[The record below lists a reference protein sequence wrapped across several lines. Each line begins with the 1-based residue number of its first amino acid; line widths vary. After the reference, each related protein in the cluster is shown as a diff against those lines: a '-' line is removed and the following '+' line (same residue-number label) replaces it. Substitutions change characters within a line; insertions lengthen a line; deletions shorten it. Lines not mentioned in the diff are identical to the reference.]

1 MDKVLK
7 LYCYVD
13 GINDTPFPSSDNHAI
28 ITSFK
33 YDSKRM
39 GGAPTISATL
49 MHEQCLDKLWEYNV
63 YATFNGEKYFIKN
76 IPSSSY
82 SNTEILY
89 KHEIEL
95 VSERIVLDNVYFYD
109 VVSKDVVN
117 DKPVSN
123 NSKFT
128 FFGDIH
134 EFASRLN
141 YSLQYSKMD
150 YTVVVDDGIS
160 SEGKFVSFEDTFFSN
175 AIQESYNTYEI
186 PYYFDGKTIHFGFT
200 NNAITQTFKY
210 GADESLLSI
219 QKQNANYKVVNRVT
233 GTGSADNIPYYYP
246 NLNEWGIITAQ
257 VGWDKEGA
265 GYDWDFSKES
275 NLELKVSDVIIVDE
289 EKFATKISP
298 DDRVVCYGFK
308 WHRNTINGEEILLD
322 DIGIKIINHDGN
334 QGCPNSYFWFGQKR
348 MGYAMPLQSNL
359 MPPIYR
365 STEGEERFYN
375 ALNNTYISPETGTYY
390 EFENQY
396 TDGKQKEQI
405 VNFED
410 IKPSIVGMTNA
421 NGQRMDTFLEF
432 AYDENDNDETDEE
445 GNYLHPYFF
454 AKLPKYDGTYGFN
467 LFDHAI
473 DEEEMTISM
482 TSGNCGACEWMVM
495 VDSETLKNTVQVDS
509 NGNLLRDK
517 NGNVSFGA
525 AQDRQND
532 TINNEVWI
540 ALKKDIDTFGV
551 VMPNATNNYKPS
563 AGDTFV
569 ILHILLPN
577 SYIFAAENRLK
588 DELIKYMAAN
598 NSEKFNF
605 SISFSRIYF
614 AEHTDVLEKLNE
626 NSRIQIEYNGELH
639 ELYVSSFSYSM
650 DSNSPLPNVTVEL
663 SDTLTIQKNALQTA
677 ISQVENSIMKNIG
690 SIDWLKLGLA
700 YFLRK
705 DTDDRSRGKVSSD
718 KGFEVGK
725 FVSGT
730 SGAMIY
736 LDKLSN
742 KTVAEVDKIYV
753 RLKAY
758 FEQLEIINENSIGGK
773 QIISP
778 AGSIRCKSVET
789 KDDINYYRCYI
800 LTEQDGDKIENRFKV
815 GDQASC
821 QMFNAK
827 EGIENN
833 ISNRYYWR
841 LVVGVG
847 EDYIDLS
854 KSDCDTDSDEPM
866 PNDVICHRG
875 NRNDIDRQN
884 FIEFSSVDSFSPSIT
899 LYQGV
904 NNYSLTDKEV
914 IQFGVN
920 KVTGKS
926 FMNVYGDMYV
936 GNRDGSSFIQYTP
949 ENGLILKGTL
959 DINTNFGN
967 KTLKDTINEAGNA
980 YKEDLSSLQSSIN
993 KDIDNLQSQIDGAIE
1008 TWFFD
1013 PTPTLTNSPAS
1024 TWTTDEDK
1032 NKHLGDL
1039 YYSGEGRAYR
1049 FQLNSESGSYYWNE
1063 IVDTDINK
1071 ALENAKKAQDT
1082 ADGKRR
1088 VFVSQPTN
1096 SQAYDIGDI
1105 WVNATYPS
1113 GGSTYNNDML
1123 RANSKKAEGEPF
1135 SIEHWTLASKYT
1147 DDTVANEAQAEAAKA
1162 NKAVEEL
1169 DSSVRSFKNTVET
1182 TFRDGIISESEAQSL
1197 GESIS
1202 QIGALKEQV
1211 TKSYDDMSSNS
1222 LLIGT
1227 TSLTNLSNAKSAFIV
1242 SCDELVSAV
1251 TSAISDKNITE
1262 AERALVNAKY
1272 DVYNTKYGDYNKAL
1286 SACIR
1291 YVEETLN
1298 NNISS
1303 YNYLKKALKESTTIS
1318 GGLVQTSAVV
1328 LGYTNDSNDYVVMAG
1343 TNGVVTSKGNR
1354 TPAFWMG
1361 GDMVDLF
1368 DVYNSVTGNFNRE
1381 EGVRYAT
1388 GMDRMDG
1395 TGYRANGNL
1404 WWDNDGKIHADPL
1417 SFFVG
1422 DNAVGGLLAAI
1433 HVVFKSDG
1441 IHPDYL
1447 IPQVPF
1453 QTLHI
1458 ADRLRIGDALLKY
1471 DPVNKAIYATHV
1483 DGSTDTIGFYSEG
1496 WVSAKGAN
1504 PSSGGGSGA
1513 SALYQLLDVLPNA
1526 GNDGVFNAVKG
1537 SVLTYNGTKW
1547 QAGTIHVPTNLSEF
1561 TNDSGFITSA
1571 AIPTKL
1577 SAFTNDSGFITSAA
1591 IPTSLKNPYALKFGS
1606 QSYDGSSAKTITAS
1620 DLGALT
1626 SHQSI
1631 YQLTIKANDATVLTF
1646 TPNSAAGSIAF
1657 VAGSNIS
1664 LSADATNK
1672 KITIA
1677 NTYSYTHPSGGANVT
1692 IAAAVGK
1699 VLGAITV
1706 NSLGHVT
1713 SVSAKTLVAADVTDL
1728 ADVLGDYATITYVN
1742 DELAYTNETV
1752 SALVEKVNNFL
1763 EGTDTDGIINKWK
1776 ELEAFLAGQ
1785 TQTSTLAD
1793 LLNVKAFASTKIIAG
1808 TGLTGGGDLT
1818 ADRTLSLA
1826 ASGVTAGTY
1835 PKVTVDQYG
1844 RVTAGS
1850 SLLVDDIPNLPWSK
1864 ITSGKPTTLTG
1875 YGITDG
1881 VNSVKVSGSG
1891 NAVTAASV
1899 SGHVLTLTKGVTFL
1913 PQSSFDDLFEK
1924 VLLEDGKTYA
1934 IRAKYGFY
1942 SDSFVSA
1949 KGLNPSSSG
1958 GGSGASA
1965 LYQLLDVVPNSTGTG
1980 VLNAVSGA
1988 VLMYNGS
1995 KWQAGIISVPN
2006 ALSQLT
2012 NDAGFITSA
2021 ALPTKVSQ
2029 LNNDAGYITSVNS
2042 SMVISALGYT
2052 PYNSTNPNGYI
2063 TGITKSMVEGVLT
2076 GNITSH
2082 THSQYLTEHQSIY
2095 SLTFNA
2101 GTFIHDIYTPNS
2113 EAKTINIPTTT
2124 SHILEGNNLY
2134 FTNQRAVNALS
2145 STLLGYQPL
2154 ISDLEIIRNSASEGH
2169 TAYGWGNH
2177 ANAGYLTGI
2186 NSTMVVNALGY
2197 TPYNSSNPNG
2207 YISGITKAMVEN
2219 VLTGNITSHSH
2230 TFASITSKPTTI
2242 AGYGIT
2248 DALTTSNYN
2257 SYCPS
2262 LTGTGASG
2270 TWGISITG
2278 NAATATNADTV
2289 DGYHATDLVRAFWT
2303 GDPGYNGNT
2312 HNSSS
2317 IVTFSYSNNTP
2328 YTGVFIDLNSNGYGI
2343 MFNTTYYNDTQ
2354 LAYRRHGTHTDGG
2367 MGSWRYLI
2375 DDTTIGSQSVNY
2387 ANSAGLATKLQTPR
2401 TIWGQSFDGTSD
2413 ISGSLYNTG
2422 TITASSAGTYD
2433 IGSNDFDYRYGYFQW
2448 IGAKS
2453 NTNLRLAA
2461 NNSDNQIVLLTNGN
2475 VGIGTYYPLT
2485 KLHVVG
2491 GRIRCEYPIFGH
2503 MYGTNKNAA
2512 AFVWDKPG
2520 SYSAGVGSEGTTDTI
2535 RFSACTED
2543 GTWADYTQNWK
2554 FYGNIV
2560 ATGAITAKAS
2570 SSDIRLKK
2578 DISSYSAIDIIRGHK
2593 SIKYHWNDVAKAN
2606 SDVFK
2611 DDDWHYGLIAQEMQ
2625 EDMPQMVSDVFK
2637 DYLVINYERLIPICW
2652 KGLQEVDDEVSR
2664 LKKEVRKLE
2673 KEIRE
2678 LKQGA

>member
-13 GINDTPFPSSDNHAI
+13 GINDTPFPSSDNHAT

-82 SNTEILY
+82 NNTDILY
-89 KHEIEL
+89 KHDIEL

-141 YSLQYSKMD
+141 YSLQYSKID
-150 YTVVVDDGIS
+150 YNVVVDDGIS

-233 GTGSADNIPYYYP
+233 GTGSSDNIPYYYP

-275 NLELKVSDVIIVDE
+275 ELELKVSDVIIVDE
-289 EKFATKISP
+289 KKFATNISP
-298 DDRVVCYGFK
+298 DDRIVCYGFK

-348 MGYAMPLQSNL
+348 MGYAMPVQSNL

-421 NGQRMDTFLEF
+421 NGQRIDTFLEF

-482 TSGNCGACEWMVM
+482 TSGNCGACEWTVM

-509 NGNLLRDK
+509 DGNLLRDK

-551 VMPNATNNYKPS
+551 IMPNATNNYKPS

-614 AEHTDVLEKLNE
+614 AEHTEVLEKLNE

-650 DSNSPLPNVTVEL
+650 DSSSPLPNVTVEL

-736 LDKLSN
+736 LDKTNN

-789 KDDINYYRCYI
+789 KDDIDYYRCYI

-827 EGIENN
+827 EGVENN

-854 KSDCDTDSDEPM
+854 KSDCDAYSDEPM

-1013 PTPTLTNSPAS
+1013 PIPTLTNSPAS
-1024 TWTTDEDK
+1024 SWTTNEER

-1113 GGSTYNNDML
+1113 DGSTYKNDML

-1147 DDTVANEAQAEAAKA
+1147 DDTVANKAQEEAAKA
-1162 NKAVEEL
+1162 NKAVAEL

-1182 TFRDGIISESEAQSL
+1182 TFRDGIISESEAKSL
-1197 GESIS
+1197 SESIS

-1211 TKSYDDMSSNS
+1211 IKSHDDMSSNS
-1222 LLIGT
+1222 LLKGT

-1272 DVYNTKYGDYNKAL
+1272 DVYNTKYGDYNKYL

-1328 LGYTNDSNDYVVMAG
+1328 LGYTNDYNDYVVMAG

-1361 GDMVDLF
+1361 GDMIDLF
-1368 DVYNSVTGNFNRE
+1368 DVYNSVTGNFDRE

-1422 DNAVGGLLAAI
+1422 DNSVGGLLAAI
-1433 HVVFKSDG
+1433 QVVFKSDG

-1526 GNDGVFNAVKG
+1526 SNDGVLNAVKG

-1561 TNDSGFITSA
+1561 VNDSGFITSA
-1571 AIPTKL
+1571 AI
-1577 SAFTNDSGFITSAA
+1577 
-1591 IPTSLKNPYALKFGS
+1591 
-1606 QSYDGSSAKTITAS
+1606 
-1620 DLGALT
+1620 
-1626 SHQSI
+1626 
-1631 YQLTIKANDATVLTF
+1631 
-1646 TPNSAAGSIAF
+1646 
-1657 VAGSNIS
+1657 
-1664 LSADATNK
+1664 
-1672 KITIA
+1672 
-1677 NTYSYTHPSGGANVT
+1677 
-1692 IAAAVGK
+1692 
-1699 VLGAITV
+1699 
-1706 NSLGHVT
+1706 
-1713 SVSAKTLVAADVTDL
+1713 
-1728 ADVLGDYATITYVN
+1728 
-1742 DELAYTNETV
+1742 
-1752 SALVEKVNNFL
+1752 
-1763 EGTDTDGIINKWK
+1763 
-1776 ELEAFLAGQ
+1776 
-1785 TQTSTLAD
+1785 
-1793 LLNVKAFASTKIIAG
+1793 
-1808 TGLTGGGDLT
+1808 
-1818 ADRTLSLA
+1818 
-1826 ASGVTAGTY
+1826 
-1835 PKVTVDQYG
+1835 
-1844 RVTAGS
+1844 
-1850 SLLVDDIPNLPWSK
+1850 
-1864 ITSGKPTTLTG
+1864 
-1875 YGITDG
+1875 
-1881 VNSVKVSGSG
+1881 
-1891 NAVTAASV
+1891 
-1899 SGHVLTLTKGVTFL
+1899 
-1913 PQSSFDDLFEK
+1913 
-1924 VLLEDGKTYA
+1924 
-1934 IRAKYGFY
+1934 
-1942 SDSFVSA
+1942 
-1949 KGLNPSSSG
+1949 
-1958 GGSGASA
+1958 
-1965 LYQLLDVVPNSTGTG
+1965 
-1980 VLNAVSGA
+1980 
-1988 VLMYNGS
+1988 
-1995 KWQAGIISVPN
+1995 
-2006 ALSQLT
+2006 
-2012 NDAGFITSA
+2012 
-2021 ALPTKVSQ
+2021 PTKVSQ
-2029 LNNDAGYITSVNS
+2029 LNNDAGYITG
-2042 SMVISALGYT
+2042 IS
-2052 PYNSTNPNGYI
+2052 
-2063 TGITKSMVEGVLT
+2063 KSMVEGVLT
-2076 GNITSH
+2076 GNITSHTHNNYVTLTGEGASGTWNISINGTASTASKLNNALTIQANGTSLGTYDGSAAKTFNLTYANVGAAAAEH

-2095 SLTFNA
+2095 SLTFTA

-2113 EAKTINIPTTT
+2113 EAKTISIPTTT
-2124 SHILEGNNLY
+2124 SHIREGNNLY
-2134 FTNQRAVNALS
+2134 FTNQRAVDALS
-2145 STLLGYQPL
+2145 ATLLGYQPL
-2154 ISDLEIIRNSASEGH
+2154 ISDLEIIRNSAAEGH

-2207 YISGITKAMVEN
+2207 YISGITKSMVEN

-2230 TFASITSKPTTI
+2230 TFASITSKPDTL
-2242 AGYGIT
+2242 AGYGIS
-2248 DALTTSNYN
+2248 DGVSHKSLFSKADFECYALLLCKVGSSTTYDSHDINGTLYTTLVGGGISRYQAAYINIHCSDWDGGHNESYNFTPFGLGIALRLVTCTYQSQTWLAVVYTNVQGIYAYFDGVVSGMSLTPVKYYNAYSGEVFNSEIYNSISDVSYNKLPFIASSNTVLDSGNYN
-2257 SYCPS
+2257 SYSPT
-2262 LTGTGASG
+2262 LTGAGASG
-2270 TWGISITG
+2270 TWGINISG
-2278 NAATATNADTV
+2278 NAAT
-2289 DGYHATDLVRAFWT
+2289 
-2303 GDPGYNGNT
+2303 
-2312 HNSSS
+2312 
-2317 IVTFSYSNNTP
+2317 
-2328 YTGVFIDLNSNGYGI
+2328 
-2343 MFNTTYYNDTQ
+2343 
-2354 LAYRRHGTHTDGG
+2354 
-2367 MGSWRYLI
+2367 
-2375 DDTTIGSQSVNY
+2375 
-2387 ANSAGLATKLQTPR
+2387 ATKLQTPR
-2401 TIWGQSFDGTSD
+2401 TLWGQSFDGTGD
-2413 ISGSLYNTG
+2413 VSGSIIIKDTAGLYQQTLDG
-2422 TITASSAGTYD
+2422 EYTCYVGYD
-2433 IGSNDFDYRYGYFQW
+2433 HRNHYIHFYNFISNHSIRIY
-2448 IGAKS
+2448 
-2453 NTNLRLAA
+2453 
-2461 NNSDNQIVLLTNGN
+2461 DNGNICCPYGN
-2475 VGIGTYYPLT
+2475 VGIGTVSPSV
-2485 KLHVVG
+2485 KLHVIG
-2491 GRIRCEYPIFGH
+2491 DI
-2503 MYGTNKNAA
+2503 A
-2512 AFVWDKPG
+2512 
-2520 SYSAGVGSEGTTDTI
+2520 
-2535 RFSACTED
+2535 
-2543 GTWADYTQNWK
+2543 
-2554 FYGNIV
+2554 

-2578 DISSYSAIDIIRGHK
+2578 DISDYKALSIIRSHK
-2593 SIKYHWNDVAKAN
+2593 SIKYHWNAVAKAN
-2606 SDVFK
+2606 ADIFK
-2611 DDDWHYGLIAQEMQ
+2611 DNYWHYGLIAQEMQ
-2625 EDMPQMVSDVFK
+2625 KDMPQMVSDVFK

-2664 LKKEVRKLE
+2664 LKKKVRKLE
-2673 KEIRE
+2673 MEIRE
-2678 LKQGA
+2678 LKQGT

>member
-13 GINDTPFPSSDNHAI
+13 GINDTPFPSSEDQA
-28 ITSFK
+28 TTTLFK
-33 YDSKRM
+33 YDGKRM
-39 GGAPTISATL
+39 GSAPIISATL
-49 MHEQCLDKLWEYNV
+49 MHEKCLDKLWGYNV

-82 SNTEILY
+82 NNTDILY
-89 KHEIEL
+89 KHDIEL

-134 EFASRLN
+134 ELASRLN
-141 YSLQYSKMD
+141 YSLQYCKMD

-160 SEGKFVSFEDTFFSN
+160 SEGKFISFEDTFFSN

-186 PYYFDGKTIHFGFT
+186 PYYYDGKTIHFGFT

-233 GTGSADNIPYYYP
+233 GTGSSDNIPYYYP

-257 VGWDKEGA
+257 VGWDKDGA

-275 NLELKVSDVIIVDE
+275 DLELKVSDVIIVDE
-289 EKFATKISP
+289 EKFATNISP
-298 DDRVVCYGFK
+298 DDRIVCYGFK

-348 MGYAMPLQSNL
+348 MGYAMPVQSNL

-421 NGQRMDTFLEF
+421 NGQRIDTFLEF

-454 AKLPKYDGTYGFN
+454 AKLPKYDGAYGFN

-482 TSGNCGACEWMVM
+482 TSGNCGACEWTVM

-509 NGNLLRDK
+509 DGNLLRDK
-517 NGNVSFGA
+517 DGNVSFGA
-525 AQDRQND
+525 AQDKQND

-551 VMPNATNNYKPS
+551 IMPNATNNYKPS

-614 AEHTDVLEKLNE
+614 AEHPDVLEKLNE

-650 DSNSPLPNVTVEL
+650 DSSSPLPNVTVEL

-705 DTDDRSRGKVSSD
+705 DTDDRSRCKVSSD

-736 LDKLSN
+736 LDKLTN

-789 KDDINYYRCYI
+789 KDDIDYYRCYI

-827 EGIENN
+827 EGVENN

-841 LVVGVG
+841 LVVGIG

-959 DINTNFGN
+959 DIDTNFGN

-980 YKEDLSSLQSSIN
+980 YKEDLSSLQLSIN
-993 KDIDNLQSQIDGAIE
+993 KDIDNLQSQIDGSIE

-1013 PTPTLTNSPAS
+1013 PTPTLTNPPAS
-1024 TWTTDEDK
+1024 YWTTDEDK

-1039 YYSGEGRAYR
+1039 YYSSKGRAYR
-1049 FQLNSESGSYYWNE
+1049 FQLNSESGSYYWKD
-1063 IVDTDINK
+1063 IVDTDITK

-1096 SQAYDIGDI
+1096 SQAYDVGDI

-1113 GGSTYNNDML
+1113 DGSTYNNDML

-1147 DDTVANEAQAEAAKA
+1147 DDTVANKAQAEAAKA
-1162 NKAVEEL
+1162 NKAVAEL

-1211 TKSYDDMSSNS
+1211 IKSYDDMSSNS
-1222 LLIGT
+1222 LLKGT
-1227 TSLTNLSNAKSAFIV
+1227 TYLTNLSNAKSAFIV

-1303 YNYLKKALKESTTIS
+1303 YNYLKNALKENTTIS

-1328 LGYTNDSNDYVVMAG
+1328 LGYTNDYNDYVVMAG

-1368 DVYNSVTGNFNRE
+1368 DVYNSVTGNFDRE

-1388 GMDRMDG
+1388 GIDRMDG

-1422 DNAVGGLLAAI
+1422 ENTVGALLASFQ
-1433 HVVFKSDG
+1433 VVLKADKE
-1441 IHPDYL
+1441 HPDYI

-1504 PSSGGGSGA
+1504 KSSGGGGGA
-1513 SALYQLLDVLPNA
+1513 SA
-1526 GNDGVFNAVKG
+1526 
-1537 SVLTYNGTKW
+1537 
-1547 QAGTIHVPTNLSEF
+1547 
-1561 TNDSGFITSA
+1561 
-1571 AIPTKL
+1571 
-1577 SAFTNDSGFITSAA
+1577 
-1591 IPTSLKNPYALKFGS
+1591 PY
-1606 QSYDGSSAKTITAS
+1606 
-1620 DLGALT
+1620 
-1626 SHQSI
+1626 
-1631 YQLTIKANDATVLTF
+1631 
-1646 TPNSAAGSIAF
+1646 
-1657 VAGSNIS
+1657 
-1664 LSADATNK
+1664 
-1672 KITIA
+1672 
-1677 NTYSYTHPSGGANVT
+1677 
-1692 IAAAVGK
+1692 
-1699 VLGAITV
+1699 
-1706 NSLGHVT
+1706 
-1713 SVSAKTLVAADVTDL
+1713 
-1728 ADVLGDYATITYVN
+1728 
-1742 DELAYTNETV
+1742 EL
-1752 SALVEKVNNFL
+1752 
-1763 EGTDTDGIINKWK
+1763 
-1776 ELEAFLAGQ
+1776 
-1785 TQTSTLAD
+1785 
-1793 LLNVKAFASTKIIAG
+1793 
-1808 TGLTGGGDLT
+1808 
-1818 ADRTLSLA
+1818 
-1826 ASGVTAGTY
+1826 
-1835 PKVTVDQYG
+1835 
-1844 RVTAGS
+1844 
-1850 SLLVDDIPNLPWSK
+1850 
-1864 ITSGKPTTLTG
+1864 
-1875 YGITDG
+1875 
-1881 VNSVKVSGSG
+1881 
-1891 NAVTAASV
+1891 
-1899 SGHVLTLTKGVTFL
+1899 
-1913 PQSSFDDLFEK
+1913 
-1924 VLLEDGKTYA
+1924 
-1934 IRAKYGFY
+1934 
-1942 SDSFVSA
+1942 
-1949 KGLNPSSSG
+1949 
-1958 GGSGASA
+1958 
-1965 LYQLLDVVPNSTGTG
+1965 
-1980 VLNAVSGA
+1980 
-1988 VLMYNGS
+1988 
-1995 KWQAGIISVPN
+1995 
-2006 ALSQLT
+2006 
-2012 NDAGFITSA
+2012 
-2021 ALPTKVSQ
+2021 
-2029 LNNDAGYITSVNS
+2029 
-2042 SMVISALGYT
+2042 
-2052 PYNSTNPNGYI
+2052 
-2063 TGITKSMVEGVLT
+2063 
-2076 GNITSH
+2076 
-2082 THSQYLTEHQSIY
+2082 
-2095 SLTFNA
+2095 
-2101 GTFIHDIYTPNS
+2101 
-2113 EAKTINIPTTT
+2113 
-2124 SHILEGNNLY
+2124 
-2134 FTNQRAVNALS
+2134 
-2145 STLLGYQPL
+2145 
-2154 ISDLEIIRNSASEGH
+2154 
-2169 TAYGWGNH
+2169 
-2177 ANAGYLTGI
+2177 
-2186 NSTMVVNALGY
+2186 
-2197 TPYNSSNPNG
+2197 
-2207 YISGITKAMVEN
+2207 
-2219 VLTGNITSHSH
+2219 
-2230 TFASITSKPTTI
+2230 
-2242 AGYGIT
+2242 
-2248 DALTTSNYN
+2248 
-2257 SYCPS
+2257 
-2262 LTGTGASG
+2262 
-2270 TWGISITG
+2270 
-2278 NAATATNADTV
+2278 
-2289 DGYHATDLVRAFWT
+2289 
-2303 GDPGYNGNT
+2303 
-2312 HNSSS
+2312 
-2317 IVTFSYSNNTP
+2317 
-2328 YTGVFIDLNSNGYGI
+2328 
-2343 MFNTTYYNDTQ
+2343 
-2354 LAYRRHGTHTDGG
+2354 
-2367 MGSWRYLI
+2367 
-2375 DDTTIGSQSVNY
+2375 
-2387 ANSAGLATKLQTPR
+2387 
-2401 TIWGQSFDGTSD
+2401 
-2413 ISGSLYNTG
+2413 
-2422 TITASSAGTYD
+2422 
-2433 IGSNDFDYRYGYFQW
+2433 
-2448 IGAKS
+2448 
-2453 NTNLRLAA
+2453 
-2461 NNSDNQIVLLTNGN
+2461 
-2475 VGIGTYYPLT
+2475 
-2485 KLHVVG
+2485 
-2491 GRIRCEYPIFGH
+2491 
-2503 MYGTNKNAA
+2503 
-2512 AFVWDKPG
+2512 
-2520 SYSAGVGSEGTTDTI
+2520 
-2535 RFSACTED
+2535 
-2543 GTWADYTQNWK
+2543 
-2554 FYGNIV
+2554 
-2560 ATGAITAKAS
+2560 
-2570 SSDIRLKK
+2570 
-2578 DISSYSAIDIIRGHK
+2578 
-2593 SIKYHWNDVAKAN
+2593 
-2606 SDVFK
+2606 
-2611 DDDWHYGLIAQEMQ
+2611 
-2625 EDMPQMVSDVFK
+2625 
-2637 DYLVINYERLIPICW
+2637 
-2652 KGLQEVDDEVSR
+2652 
-2664 LKKEVRKLE
+2664 
-2673 KEIRE
+2673 
-2678 LKQGA
+2678 

>member
-1 MDKVLK
+1 
-7 LYCYVD
+7 
-13 GINDTPFPSSDNHAI
+13 
-28 ITSFK
+28 
-33 YDSKRM
+33 
-39 GGAPTISATL
+39 
-49 MHEQCLDKLWEYNV
+49 
-63 YATFNGEKYFIKN
+63 
-76 IPSSSY
+76 
-82 SNTEILY
+82 
-89 KHEIEL
+89 
-95 VSERIVLDNVYFYD
+95 
-109 VVSKDVVN
+109 
-117 DKPVSN
+117 
-123 NSKFT
+123 
-128 FFGDIH
+128 
-134 EFASRLN
+134 
-141 YSLQYSKMD
+141 
-150 YTVVVDDGIS
+150 
-160 SEGKFVSFEDTFFSN
+160 
-175 AIQESYNTYEI
+175 
-186 PYYFDGKTIHFGFT
+186 
-200 NNAITQTFKY
+200 
-210 GADESLLSI
+210 
-219 QKQNANYKVVNRVT
+219 
-233 GTGSADNIPYYYP
+233 
-246 NLNEWGIITAQ
+246 
-257 VGWDKEGA
+257 
-265 GYDWDFSKES
+265 
-275 NLELKVSDVIIVDE
+275 
-289 EKFATKISP
+289 
-298 DDRVVCYGFK
+298 
-308 WHRNTINGEEILLD
+308 
-322 DIGIKIINHDGN
+322 
-334 QGCPNSYFWFGQKR
+334 
-348 MGYAMPLQSNL
+348 
-359 MPPIYR
+359 
-365 STEGEERFYN
+365 
-375 ALNNTYISPETGTYY
+375 
-390 EFENQY
+390 
-396 TDGKQKEQI
+396 
-405 VNFED
+405 
-410 IKPSIVGMTNA
+410 MTNA
-421 NGQRMDTFLEF
+421 NGQRIDTFLEF

-454 AKLPKYDGTYGFN
+454 AKLPKYDGAYGFN

-482 TSGNCGACEWMVM
+482 TSGNCGACEWTVM

-509 NGNLLRDK
+509 DGNLLRDK

-525 AQDRQND
+525 AQDKQND

-614 AEHTDVLEKLNE
+614 AEHPDVLEKLNE

-718 KGFEVGK
+718 KGIEVGK

-736 LDKLSN
+736 LDKTTN

-789 KDDINYYRCYI
+789 KDDIDYYRCYI

-827 EGIENN
+827 EGVENN

-841 LVVGVG
+841 LVVGIG

-875 NRNDIDRQN
+875 SRNDIDRQN

-959 DINTNFGN
+959 DIDTNFGS

-980 YKEDLSSLQSSIN
+980 YKEDLSSLQLSIN
-993 KDIDNLQSQIDGAIE
+993 KDIDNLQSQIDGSIE

-1013 PTPTLTNSPAS
+1013 PTPTLTNPPAS
-1024 TWTTDEDK
+1024 YWTTDEDK

-1039 YYSGEGRAYR
+1039 YYSSKGRAYR
-1049 FQLNSESGSYYWNE
+1049 FQLNSESGLYYWKD
-1063 IVDTDINK
+1063 IVDTDITK

-1096 SQAYDIGDI
+1096 SQAYDVGDI

-1113 GGSTYNNDML
+1113 DGSTYNNDML

-1135 SIEHWTLASKYT
+1135 SIEHWMLASKYT
-1147 DDTVANEAQAEAAKA
+1147 DDTVANKAQAEAAKA
-1162 NKAVEEL
+1162 NKAVAEL

-1182 TFRDGIISESEAQSL
+1182 SFRDGIISESEAQSL

-1211 TKSYDDMSSNS
+1211 IKSHDDMSSNS
-1222 LLIGT
+1222 LLKGT
-1227 TSLTNLSNAKSAFIV
+1227 TYLTNLSNAKSAFIV
-1242 SCDELVSAV
+1242 SCDELISAV

-1262 AERALVNAKY
+1262 AERALVDAKY

-1291 YVEETLN
+1291 YAEETLN

-1368 DVYNSVTGNFNRE
+1368 DVYNSVTGNFDRE

-1388 GMDRMDG
+1388 GIDRMDG

-1422 DNAVGGLLAAI
+1422 DNSVGGLLAAI
-1433 HVVFKSDG
+1433 QVVFKSDG

-1504 PSSGGGSGA
+1504 KSSGGGGSGA

-1547 QAGTIHVPTNLSEF
+1547 QAGIIHVPTNLSEF

-1591 IPTSLKNPYALKFGS
+1591 
-1606 QSYDGSSAKTITAS
+1606 
-1620 DLGALT
+1620 
-1626 SHQSI
+1626 
-1631 YQLTIKANDATVLTF
+1631 
-1646 TPNSAAGSIAF
+1646 
-1657 VAGSNIS
+1657 
-1664 LSADATNK
+1664 
-1672 KITIA
+1672 
-1677 NTYSYTHPSGGANVT
+1677 
-1692 IAAAVGK
+1692 
-1699 VLGAITV
+1699 
-1706 NSLGHVT
+1706 
-1713 SVSAKTLVAADVTDL
+1713 
-1728 ADVLGDYATITYVN
+1728 
-1742 DELAYTNETV
+1742 
-1752 SALVEKVNNFL
+1752 
-1763 EGTDTDGIINKWK
+1763 
-1776 ELEAFLAGQ
+1776 
-1785 TQTSTLAD
+1785 
-1793 LLNVKAFASTKIIAG
+1793 
-1808 TGLTGGGDLT
+1808 
-1818 ADRTLSLA
+1818 
-1826 ASGVTAGTY
+1826 
-1835 PKVTVDQYG
+1835 
-1844 RVTAGS
+1844 
-1850 SLLVDDIPNLPWSK
+1850 
-1864 ITSGKPTTLTG
+1864 
-1875 YGITDG
+1875 
-1881 VNSVKVSGSG
+1881 
-1891 NAVTAASV
+1891 
-1899 SGHVLTLTKGVTFL
+1899 
-1913 PQSSFDDLFEK
+1913 
-1924 VLLEDGKTYA
+1924 
-1934 IRAKYGFY
+1934 
-1942 SDSFVSA
+1942 
-1949 KGLNPSSSG
+1949 
-1958 GGSGASA
+1958 
-1965 LYQLLDVVPNSTGTG
+1965 
-1980 VLNAVSGA
+1980 
-1988 VLMYNGS
+1988 
-1995 KWQAGIISVPN
+1995 
-2006 ALSQLT
+2006 
-2012 NDAGFITSA
+2012 
-2021 ALPTKVSQ
+2021 LPTKVSQ
-2029 LNNDAGYITSVNS
+2029 LNNDAGYITG
-2042 SMVISALGYT
+2042 IS
-2052 PYNSTNPNGYI
+2052 
-2063 TGITKSMVEGVLT
+2063 KSMVEVVLT

-2082 THSQYLTEHQSIY
+2082 T
-2095 SLTFNA
+2095 
-2101 GTFIHDIYTPNS
+2101 
-2113 EAKTINIPTTT
+2113 
-2124 SHILEGNNLY
+2124 
-2134 FTNQRAVNALS
+2134 
-2145 STLLGYQPL
+2145 
-2154 ISDLEIIRNSASEGH
+2154 
-2169 TAYGWGNH
+2169 
-2177 ANAGYLTGI
+2177 
-2186 NSTMVVNALGY
+2186 
-2197 TPYNSSNPNG
+2197 
-2207 YISGITKAMVEN
+2207 
-2219 VLTGNITSHSH
+2219 H

-2242 AGYGIT
+2242 SGYGIT

-2257 SYCPS
+2257 SYCPT
-2262 LTGTGASG
+2262 LTGSGASG
-2270 TWGISITG
+2270 TWGINITGNAATATALTTTSSGGMFTPVYFSKGKPYACVMSTGDHEGIVRSFKPGTYTSANQYFGNGTIVTIDPIGTGCISLNDTILSLGSHRNRNTQLLFAHDRDGVYYRRIADGLTYGDWKRLAFTTDNVSSATYATSAG
-2278 NAATATNADTV
+2278 NAATATNADTL
-2289 DGYHATDLVRAFWT
+2289 DGLHYYSFLRNFGNTATDLNELTESGVYRLT
-2303 GDPGYNGNT
+2303 GINA
-2312 HNSSS
+2312 NSPY
-2317 IVTFSYSNNTP
+2317 SYSQLLVLHGGGDTIGQLVMAYDLSGRMQVRSGNP
-2328 YTGVFIDLNSNGYGI
+2328 SQVGGV
-2343 MFNTTYYNDTQ
+2343 
-2354 LAYRRHGTHTDGG
+2354 
-2367 MGSWRYLI
+2367 GSWGAWNI
-2375 DDTTIGSQSVNY
+2375 VAFTTDNVAS
-2387 ANSAGLATKLQTPR
+2387 ATKLQTAR
-2401 TIWGQSFDGTSD
+2401 TLWGQSFDGTGNVDNILTLNYSASTRATGIELQSTNNLESSIGFTSNSKRAVVGIWND
-2413 ISGSLYNTG
+2413 SLHLWT
-2422 TITASSAGTYD
+2422 
-2433 IGSNDFDYRYGYFQW
+2433 SNGKNILNIPNDSNGY
-2448 IGAKS
+2448 
-2453 NTNLRLAA
+2453 
-2461 NNSDNQIVLLTNGN
+2461 
-2475 VGIGTYYPLT
+2475 VGIGTTSPSV
-2485 KLHVVG
+2485 KLHVIG
-2491 GRIRCEYPIFGH
+2491 DI
-2503 MYGTNKNAA
+2503 A
-2512 AFVWDKPG
+2512 
-2520 SYSAGVGSEGTTDTI
+2520 
-2535 RFSACTED
+2535 
-2543 GTWADYTQNWK
+2543 
-2554 FYGNIV
+2554 
-2560 ATGAITAKAS
+2560 ATGAVTAKAS
-2570 SSDIRLKK
+2570 SSDIRLKT
-2578 DISSYSAIDIIRGHK
+2578 DISDYKALSIIRSHK

-2611 DDDWHYGLIAQEMQ
+2611 DDDWHYGLIAQDVQ
-2625 EDMPQMVSDVFK
+2625 RDMPQMVSDVFK

-2652 KGLQEVDDEVSR
+2652 KGLQEVDDEVTR
-2664 LKKEVRKLE
+2664 LKKKVRKLE
-2673 KEIRE
+2673 MEIRQ